1 MIKYLR
7 RITSLFFIG
16 LFGGGLLREFLGYDW
31 FLFIAIIALAIWSV
45 IMEEAEEDERHLAS
59 NQTRVKNHR
68 G

>member
-16 LFGGGLLREFLGYDW
+16 LFVGGLLREFLGYDW
-31 FLFIAIIALAIWSV
+31 FLFIALIALTIWSV

-59 NQTRVKNHR
+59 NQTGVKNHR